1 MNKIAYLMTLAAL
14 ICAGC
19 ELDTSDSGRFEGLWK
34 MQGVDSLANGKH
46 VDMTQSQVAYAF
58 QSKLL
63 QLRGGG
69 ASVFCRFEQKGDSLI
84 LSDPRKAGSN
94 NPPVESLDVLRPYGF
109 TAFRMPFHID
119 LLNGKR
125 MILSSD
131 EVRLH
136 FDKY

>member
-1 MNKIAYLMTLAAL
+1 MKKIIYLMTLAAL
-14 ICAGC
+14 LCTAC

-46 VDMTQSQVAYAF
+46 VDMTQHQVAYAF

-69 ASVFCRFEQKGDSLI
+69 ASIFCRFEQKGDSLI

-94 NPPVESLDVLRPYGF
+94 NPPVESLDALRPYGV
-109 TAFRMPFHID
+109 TAFRMPFYIER
-119 LLNGKR
+119 LNGKQ
-125 MILSSD
+125 MILRSD
-131 EVRLH
+131 EVRMS